1 MLKKKFMNK
10 FFSFHLT
17 VYVSSIKD
25 FKSISRQW
33 AGNVS
38 NVEIVLKVTKNIK
51 MWIKICHCFSKQIKI
66 LKKLNLNV
74 FFFLSRE

>member
-1 MLKKKFMNK
+1 MLKKKFMSK

-25 FKSISRQW
+25 LKSISRQR

-38 NVEIVLKVTKNIK
+38 NVEMVLKVTKNIK

-66 LKKLNLNV
+66 KKK
-74 FFFLSRE
+74 